1 MVLFWSIVGW
11 VEVLNGSRNAITSVS
26 EVSSLVNLRALIL
39 NSKLPSLVVSSP
51 AFATICSTIA
61 KELASP

>member
-1 MVLFWSIVGW
+1 MVLFWCIVGR

-39 NSKLPSLVVSSP
+39 NSKLPCLVASSV
-51 AFATICSTIA
+51 AFATICSTMA
-61 KELASP
+61 KELASL

>member
-1 MVLFWSIVGW
+1 MVLFCCIVGW

-39 NSKLPSLVVSSP
+39 NSKLPCLVASSV
-51 AFATICSTIA
+51 AFATICLTMA
-61 KELASP
+61 KELVSP